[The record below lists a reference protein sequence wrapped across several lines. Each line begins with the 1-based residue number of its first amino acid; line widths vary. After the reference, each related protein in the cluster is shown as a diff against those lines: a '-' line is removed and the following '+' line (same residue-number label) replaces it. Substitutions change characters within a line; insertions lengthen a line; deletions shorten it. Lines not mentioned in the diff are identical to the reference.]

1 MKLLLISSGLCSK
14 ELKSCFK
21 KALSKPVGDLKVLF
35 LFGVNSNEEFF
46 YVNESKKELISIGI
60 REKNIFDLNFFESFE
75 ILESDFDVV
84 YVCGGNTFEILNS
97 LRKNKL
103 DLLIE
108 KILLNNGVYV
118 GVSAGSII
126 VGPSIKI
133 AGWGSEGDLN
143 NIGLKNLGGFCFVDF
158 SLYPHYRDELKKE
171 VEDFKKIV
179 DYPVFVL
186 RDCEG
191 IYFEDGKRK
200 FLRV

>member
-1 MKLLLISSGLCSK
+1 
-14 ELKSCFK
+14 
-21 KALSKPVGDLKVLF
+21 
-35 LFGVNSNEEFF
+35 LFGVNSNEELF

-84 YVCGGNTFEILNS
+84 YVCGGNTFDILNS
-97 LRKNKL
+97 LREKKL

-108 KILLNNGVYV
+108 KVLLNNGVYV

-143 NIGLKNLGGFCFVDF
+143 NL
-158 SLYPHYRDELKKE
+158 SL
-171 VEDFKKIV
+171 
-179 DYPVFVL
+179 
-186 RDCEG
+186 
-191 IYFEDGKRK
+191 
-200 FLRV
+200 